1 MMYDP
6 PHPGEI
12 IREDCITVSD
22 LSVTE
27 AAERLGVTRQALS
40 AVLNGR
46 ADVSVEMAL
55 RLERMGWSTAETWLG
70 VQQAY
75 DLWQARRR
83 KADTEDAVR

>member
-12 IREDCITVSD
+12 IKEDCVKAAD
-22 LSVTE
+22 LSITE

-40 AVLNGR
+40 ALLNGH
-46 ADVSVEMAL
+46 ASVSVDMAI
-55 RLERMGWSTAETWLG
+55 RLEEKMKWSTAETWLG

-75 DLWQARRR
+75 DLWQARHRR
-83 KADTEDAVR
+83 